1 VNLELLLLTLVVIL
15 FLIVVVMDLLSSR
28 FFKKNENDYNHLLSE
43 YRRKG
48 YDLDLVTNYASF
60 FGSFANYQKIIWF
73 IRLRK
78 GVKMKFTNVR
88 YVQSEAYEY
97 IRNLPDGE
105 FDWMLKLHRY
115 YIIQACV
122 FTLWIVIGLIFIS
135 YIE

>member
-1 VNLELLLLTLVVIL
+1 
-15 FLIVVVMDLLSSR
+15 
-28 FFKKNENDYNHLLSE
+28 
-43 YRRKG
+43 
-48 YDLDLVTNYASF
+48 
-60 FGSFANYQKIIWF
+60 
-73 IRLRK
+73 
-78 GVKMKFTNVR
+78 MKLTNVR

-97 IRNLPDGE
+97 IRNLPGGE

>member
-1 VNLELLLLTLVVIL
+1 
-15 FLIVVVMDLLSSR
+15 
-28 FFKKNENDYNHLLSE
+28 
-43 YRRKG
+43 
-48 YDLDLVTNYASF
+48 
-60 FGSFANYQKIIWF
+60 
-73 IRLRK
+73 
-78 GVKMKFTNVR
+78 MKFTNVR

-97 IRNLPDGE
+97 IRNLPGGE